1 VMSSLRML
9 WRSSKSGER
18 GREVWMDVDGIYVS
32 DDPGMGWVYGNDLS
46 AFWIFMIGVRTWNV
60 WYGMAWHDTQ
70 YGGTGHSRT
79 GVCDYTTSL

>member
-18 GREVWMDVDGIYVS
+18 GRDVDGMYVS
-32 DDPGMGWVYGNDLS
+32 NDPGMGWVYGNDLS

-60 WYGMAWHDTQ
+60 WYGMVRHGTQ
-70 YGGTGHSRT
+70 YGGIGHSRT
-79 GVCDYTTSL
+79 GVCDDTTSL